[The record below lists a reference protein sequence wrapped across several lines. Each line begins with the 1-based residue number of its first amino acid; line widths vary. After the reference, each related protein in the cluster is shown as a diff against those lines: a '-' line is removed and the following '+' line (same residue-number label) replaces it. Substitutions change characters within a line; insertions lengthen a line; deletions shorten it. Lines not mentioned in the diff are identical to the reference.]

1 MSAHTIDL
9 FDLRMARNIAAK
21 YGPRGDGDLESA
33 AMKGLL
39 EAARTFNGTGTW
51 RGFAHMRI
59 KSRVTNELR
68 RAARATEVPTTADDM
83 ADLTVT
89 IEVDTSAFRAALA
102 GLADDVRL
110 DFMAGHIDR
119 RLTSHCEALETV
131 KAALT

>member
-1 MSAHTIDL
+1 MSVHTIDL
-9 FDLRMARNIAAK
+9 FDMRMARTIAAK
-21 YGPRGDGDLESA
+21 YGPRGDGNLESA

-59 KSRVTNELR
+59 KSRVMNELGR
-68 RAARATEVPTTADDM
+68 TSRTTEVPMTTEDLSE
-83 ADLTVT
+83 LTVT
-89 IEVDTSAFRAALA
+89 ILPDLSAWRAAVA
-102 GLADDVRL
+102 GLAPDVRL

-119 RLTSHCEALETV
+119 RLTSHCEALETI